1 MVAVQA
7 SKLFG
12 LSGKAEI
19 PGVVESMS
27 CMSSVCKLGGCVS
40 ECCHQRS
47 GVLEGHVYRLVTL

>member
-27 CMSSVCKLGGCVS
+27 CMSSVCRLGAVLVGGVIRES
-40 ECCHQRS
+40 ELLRRILT
-47 GVLEGHVYRLVTL
+47 VW